1 MFFVLYTPQVLQRK
15 AAESAKKRGNSK
27 NRIKAVTTQIAPFA
41 IPVSVSSSDFTRE
54 AEREEKERESF
65 FFFLLHSIA
74 YIPLLVPTY
83 SVYASLGETAL
94 GWNQGPVE

>member
-65 FFFLLHSIA
+65 FFFFASFNCLHSSA
-74 YIPLLVPTY
+74 CSYIFCICLFR
-83 SVYASLGETAL
+83 
-94 GWNQGPVE
+94 